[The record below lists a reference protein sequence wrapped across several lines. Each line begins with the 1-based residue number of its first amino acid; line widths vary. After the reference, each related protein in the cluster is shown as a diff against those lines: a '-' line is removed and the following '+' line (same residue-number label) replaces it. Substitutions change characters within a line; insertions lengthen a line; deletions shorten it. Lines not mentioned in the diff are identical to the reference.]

1 MAKPQDQITK
11 ILNERQATHGDY
23 VSKCTFIQVVKEDMR
38 NENGNWH
45 RLDSDMQE
53 SLDMAIHKIG
63 RIIYGDP
70 YHIDNW
76 IDIAG
81 YIMLVANRLQLEEK
95 INE

>member
-1 MAKPQDQITK
+1 
-11 ILNERQATHGDY
+11 

-70 YHIDNW
+70 YYIDNW